1 MLQIQSPMKS
11 GVNFHQIPAQSGF
24 ADATPDFTTLRI
36 LDGKTGLS
44 RARQSFFL
52 TAPYLSSFN
61 YLQPIL
67 AQRPIWRDVPVE
79 RLPGN
84 SQFAA

>member
-1 MLQIQSPMKS
+1 M
-11 GVNFHQIPAQSGF
+11 
-24 ADATPDFTTLRI
+24 
-36 LDGKTGLS
+36 DGKPGLAGS
-44 RARQSFFL
+44 RQSFFL
-52 TAPYLSSFN
+52 TALYLSSFN